1 VPAPASQQDIAIIGM
16 ACVFPGAPDVP
27 TYWDNILG
35 KVDAITDPP
44 DDWEGLAH
52 FDPTSTANDRI
63 YCKAGGWLK
72 HLSFTP
78 AEFGVMPV
86 SIDGADPDHFLGLA
100 IAHRALQDSGYAERA
115 FDRTR
120 AEVIVGRGTY
130 INRAFTNQLQHCLVI
145 DQTIRLLKELHPEHT
160 GEDLQRIKETLKAGL
175 APFQA
180 DTAPGLV
187 PNVMTGR
194 IANRL
199 DFMGPNYTVDAACAS
214 SLIALDLAV
223 QDLRSGKCDLSLVGG
238 ANVATAAPTFML
250 FCQLNALS
258 RRGAIR
264 PFDRDA
270 DGTLLGEGYG
280 MVVLKR
286 SDDAIRDGDRVYA
299 LVKSVGVSSDGRAQ
313 SILSPRVDGEE
324 LAIRRAYAAAA
335 VAPDTV
341 GLVEAHGTGT
351 IVGDA
356 VEVEAL
362 TRVFGPRRRRSPSC
376 ALGTV
381 KSMIGHLI
389 PAAGIAG
396 LVKTALALHHKV
408 LPPTLHY
415 EHPNPRFDLN
425 ATPFYI
431 NGDARPWIHGGR
443 TPRRAAVNAFGFGGI
458 NAHALLEEC
467 TWQA

>member
-1 VPAPASQQDIAIIGM
+1 VATPTSQEDIAIIGM
-16 ACVFPGAPDVP
+16 ACVFPGAPDVA
-27 TYWDNILG
+27 TYWENILA
-35 KVDAITDPP
+35 KVDAVTDPP

-52 FDPTSTANDRI
+52 YDPASTANDRI

-72 HLSFTP
+72 NLSFAH
-78 AEFGVMPV
+78 AEFGVMPAG
-86 SIDGADPDHFLGLA
+86 IDGADPDHFLGLA
-100 IAHRALQDSGYAERA
+100 IAHRALEDAGHSNGS
-115 FDRTR
+115 FDRAR
-120 AEVIVGRGTY
+120 SEVIVGRGTY
-130 INRAFTNQLQHCLVI
+130 INRAYTNQLQHCLII
-145 DQTIRLLKELHPEHT
+145 DQTIRLLKELHPEHS
-160 GEDLQRIKETLKAGL
+160 EQDLQSIKQKLKVGL
-175 APFQA
+175 APFTA
-180 DTAPGLV
+180 DTAAGLV

-214 SLIALDLAV
+214 SLIAVDLAM
-223 QDLRSGKCDLSLVGG
+223 QDLRRGRCDLALAGG

-258 RRGAIR
+258 RRGQIR

-286 SDDAIRDGDRVYA
+286 REDAIRDGDNVYA
-299 LVKSVGVSSDGRAQ
+299 VLKSVGVASDGRAQ
-313 SILSPRVDGEE
+313 SVLSPRVEGEE
-324 LAIRRAYAAAA
+324 LAIRRAYDAAGIS
-335 VAPDTV
+335 PDSV
-341 GLVEAHGTGT
+341 GLIEAHGTGT
-351 IVGDA
+351 TVGDA

-362 TRVFGPRRRRSPSC
+362 GRVFGPRGRTPSC

-396 LVKTALALHHKV
+396 LIKTALALHHKV
-408 LPPTLHY
+408 LPPTLRCDN
-415 EHPNPRFDLN
+415 PNPRLGLHQ
-425 ATPFYI
+425 TPFYI
-431 NGDARPWIHGGR
+431 SREARPWIHGAK

-458 NAHALLEEC
+458 NAHAVLEEC
-467 TWQA
+467 SWLS

>member
-1 VPAPASQQDIAIIGM
+1 M
-16 ACVFPGAPDVP
+16 AGVFPGAPDVR

-35 KVDAITDPP
+35 KVDAIGDPP
-44 DDWEGLAH
+44 DDWEGHAH
-52 FDPTSTANDRI
+52 FDPTSSANDRI

-72 HLSFTP
+72 DLSFRP
-78 AEFGVMPV
+78 AEFGIMPV
-86 SIDGADPDHFLGLA
+86 AVDGADPDHFLGLA
-100 IAHRALQDSGYAERA
+100 VAHRALEDAGYDDRS

-130 INRAFTNQLQHCLVI
+130 INRAFTNQLHHCLVI
-145 DQTIRLLKELHPEHT
+145 DQTIRLLKELQPQHT
-160 GEDLQRIKETLKAGL
+160 DADLQRIKEALKGGL
-175 APFQA
+175 APFEA

-258 RRGAIR
+258 RRGTIR

-286 SDDAIRDGDRVYA
+286 REDAIRDRDRVYA
-299 LVKSVGVSSDGRAQ
+299 LIKSIGVSSDGRAQ
-313 SILSPRVDGEE
+313 SVLSPRVDGEE
-324 LAIRRAYAAAA
+324 LAIRRAYAAAS
-335 VAPDTV
+335 VPPGTV

-351 IVGDA
+351 VVGDA
-356 VEVEAL
+356 VEIEAL
-362 TRVFGPRRRRSPSC
+362 TRVFGPRTGRSPTC
-376 ALGTV
+376 AIGTV

-396 LVKTALALHHKV
+396 LVKTALALHHRV
-408 LPPTLHY
+408 LPPTLNC
-415 EHPNPRFDLN
+415 ENPNPRLGLD

-431 NGDARPWIHGGR
+431 NDEARPWIHGGPA
-443 TPRRAAVNAFGFGGI
+443 PRRAAVNAFGFGGI

-467 TWQA
+467 AWQA